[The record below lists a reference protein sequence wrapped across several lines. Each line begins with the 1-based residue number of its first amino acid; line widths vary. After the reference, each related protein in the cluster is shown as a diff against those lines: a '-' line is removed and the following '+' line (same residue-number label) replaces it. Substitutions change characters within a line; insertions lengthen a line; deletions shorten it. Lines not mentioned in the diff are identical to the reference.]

1 MRNIRIY
8 ADCPLSVSSRVPL
21 PEAAAHHLSRVLR
34 CRRGDE
40 VIVFNGQGGSF
51 SGRVAAVTRVA
62 VEVELARFHPD
73 EPGPALNIALGLGV
87 SRSARM
93 DYAVQKSVELG
104 ASTIAPLFTER
115 GIVKLAPQRLQTRLE
130 HWRAIIVHACEQSGR
145 NILPALDAPQPL
157 SDWLR
162 RGGDEAKFVLTPA
175 ARQRV
180 STLGELAPPGVISL
194 LIGPEGGLSPAE
206 QALALEQGYLPLSL
220 GPRTLRAETAV
231 AAAVAVFQALWGDM
245 R

>member
-1 MRNIRIY
+1 MRKNRIY

-21 PEAAAHHLSRVLR
+21 PEAAAHHLARVLR

-40 VIVFNGQGGSF
+40 VVLFNGQGGSF
-51 SGRVAAVTRVA
+51 SGRIVAVTRVA
-62 VEVELARFHPD
+62 VEVEVARFHPD

-87 SRSARM
+87 FRSARM

-104 ASTIAPLFTER
+104 AATIAPLFTER

-145 NILPALDAPQPL
+145 NILPTLDAPQPL
-157 SDWLR
+157 SAWLR

-180 STLGELAPPGVISL
+180 SDLGGLDPPSVSL

-206 QALALEQGYLPLSL
+206 QTLASEHGYLPLSL

-231 AAAVAVFQALWGDM
+231 AAALAVFQARWGDM

>member
-1 MRNIRIY
+1 M
-8 ADCPLSVSSRVPL
+8 SVSSRVTL
-21 PEAAAHHLSRVLR
+21 PDAAAHHLARVLR

-40 VIVFNGQGGSF
+40 VIMFNGQGGSF
-51 SGRVAAVTRVA
+51 SGRVATVTRVA

-73 EPGPALNIALGLGV
+73 EPGPALNIALGLGI

-104 ASTIAPLFTER
+104 VSTIAPLFTER

-145 NILPALDAPQPL
+145 NILPALEAPQPL
-157 SDWLR
+157 SAWLR
-162 RGGDEAKFVLTPA
+162 RGGDEAKFVLTPD

-180 STLGELAPPGVISL
+180 SALGGLDRPRVSL

-206 QALALEQGYLPLSL
+206 QAMAAEQGHLPLSL
-220 GPRTLRAETAV
+220 GPRTLRTETAV
-231 AAAVAVFQALWGDM
+231 AAALAIFQAFWGDM

>member
-8 ADCPLSVSSRVPL
+8 ADCPLSVSSRVTL

-51 SGRVAAVTRVA
+51 SGRIAAVTRIA

-104 ASTIAPLFTER
+104 VSTIAPLFTER

-130 HWRAIIVHACEQSGR
+130 HWRAIIIHACEQSGR
-145 NILPALDAPQPL
+145 NILPALEAPQPL
-157 SDWLR
+157 SVWLR
-162 RGGDEAKFVLTPA
+162 RGGDETKFVLTPDA
-175 ARQRV
+175 QQGVSALGGLDRPRV
-180 STLGELAPPGVISL
+180 SL

-206 QALALEQGYLPLSL
+206 QTMASEQGHLPLSL
-220 GPRTLRAETAV
+220 GPRTLRTETAV
-231 AAAVAVFQALWGDM
+231 AAALAIFQAFWGDM

>member
-40 VIVFNGQGGSF
+40 VILFNGQGGSF

-104 ASTIAPLFTER
+104 VSTIAPLFTER
-115 GIVKLAPQRLQTRLE
+115 GIVKLAPQRAQTRLE

-145 NILPALDAPQPL
+145 NILPALDAPQAL

-175 ARQRV
+175 ARQGVSSLGGLDRPRV
-180 STLGELAPPGVISL
+180 SL

-206 QALALEQGYLPLSL
+206 QTMASEHGYLPLSL

-231 AAAVAVFQALWGDM
+231 AAALAVFQAFWGDM

>member
-8 ADCPLSVSSRVPL
+8 ADCPLSVSSRVTL
-21 PEAAAHHLSRVLR
+21 PEAAAHHLARVLR

-40 VIVFNGQGGSF
+40 VTLFNGQGGSF
-51 SGRVAAVTRVA
+51 SGRVATVTRVA

-104 ASTIAPLFTER
+104 VSTIAPLFTER
-115 GIVKLAPQRLQTRLE
+115 GIVKLAPQRAQTRLQ
-130 HWRAIIVHACEQSGR
+130 HWRAIIIHACEQSGR
-145 NILPALDAPQPL
+145 NILPALDAPQSL
-157 SDWLR
+157 SAWLR

-175 ARQRV
+175 ARQGVSALGGLDRPRV
-180 STLGELAPPGVISL
+180 SL

-206 QALALEQGYLPLSL
+206 QTMASEQGYLPLSL
-220 GPRTLRAETAV
+220 GPRTLRTETAV
-231 AAAVAVFQALWGDM
+231 AAALAVFQAYWGDM

>member
-8 ADCPLSVSSRVPL
+8 ADCPLSVSSRVLL

-40 VIVFNGQGGSF
+40 VILFNGQGGSF
-51 SGRVAAVTRVA
+51 FGRVAAVTRA
-62 VEVELARFHPD
+62 TVEVELARFHPD

-104 ASTIAPLFTER
+104 VSTIAPLFTER
-115 GIVKLAPQRLQTRLE
+115 GIVKLAPQRAQTRLE

-145 NILPALDAPQPL
+145 NILPALDAPQAL

-175 ARQRV
+175 ARQGV
-180 STLGELAPPGVISL
+180 STLGALDRPRVSL

-206 QALALEQGYLPLSL
+206 QAMASEHGYLPLSL

-231 AAAVAVFQALWGDM
+231 AAALAVFQAFWGDM

>member
-1 MRNIRIY
+1 M
-8 ADCPLSVSSRVPL
+8 SVSSRVTL

-51 SGRVAAVTRVA
+51 SGRVAAVTRIA

-104 ASTIAPLFTER
+104 VSTIAPLFTER

-145 NILPALDAPQPL
+145 NILPALEAPQPL
-157 SDWLR
+157 SAWLQG
-162 RGGDEAKFVLTPA
+162 GGDKAKFVLTPD
-175 ARQRV
+175 ARQRI
-180 STLGELAPPGVISL
+180 SALGGLDRPKVSL

-206 QALALEQGYLPLSL
+206 QALASEQGHLPLSL
-220 GPRTLRAETAV
+220 GPRTLRTETAV
-231 AAAVAVFQALWGDM
+231 AAALAVFQAYWGDM

>member
-21 PEAAAHHLSRVLR
+21 PEAAAHHLARVLR

-40 VIVFNGQGGSF
+40 VVLFNGQGGSF
-51 SGRVAAVTRVA
+51 SGRIVAVTRVA

-87 SRSARM
+87 FRSARM

-104 ASTIAPLFTER
+104 AATIAPLFTER

-130 HWRAIIVHACEQSGR
+130 RWRAIIVHACEQSGR
-145 NILPALDAPQPL
+145 NILPTLDAPQPL
-157 SDWLR
+157 SAWLR

-180 STLGELAPPGVISL
+180 SDLGGLDPPSVSL

-206 QALALEQGYLPLSL
+206 QTLASEHGYLPLSL

-231 AAAVAVFQALWGDM
+231 AAALAVFQARWGDM

>member
-8 ADCPLSVSSRVPL
+8 ADCPLSVSSRVTL

-51 SGRVAAVTRVA
+51 SGRIATVTRVA

-73 EPGPALNIALGLGV
+73 EPGPTLNIALGLGI

-104 ASTIAPLFTER
+104 VSTIAPLFTER

-145 NILPALDAPQPL
+145 NILPALEAPQPL
-157 SDWLR
+157 SAWLR
-162 RGGDEAKFVLTPA
+162 RGGDEAKFVLTPD
-175 ARQRV
+175 ARQRI
-180 STLGELAPPGVISL
+180 SALGGLDRPRVSL

-206 QALALEQGYLPLSL
+206 QALASEQGHLPLSL
-220 GPRTLRAETAV
+220 GPRTLRTETAV
-231 AAAVAVFQALWGDM
+231 AAALAVFQAYWGDM

>member
-8 ADCPLSVSSRVPL
+8 ADCPLSVSSRVTL

-40 VIVFNGQGGSF
+40 VIVFNGHGGSF
-51 SGRVAAVTRVA
+51 SGRIATVTRVA

-104 ASTIAPLFTER
+104 VSTIAPLFTER

-130 HWRAIIVHACEQSGR
+130 HWRAIIIHACEQSGR
-145 NILPALDAPQPL
+145 NILPALEAPQPL
-157 SDWLR
+157 SVWLR
-162 RGGDEAKFVLTPA
+162 RGGDETKFVLTPDA
-175 ARQRV
+175 QQGVSALGGLDRPRV
-180 STLGELAPPGVISL
+180 SL

-206 QALALEQGYLPLSL
+206 QTMASEQGHLPLSL
-220 GPRTLRAETAV
+220 GPRTLRTETAV
-231 AAAVAVFQALWGDM
+231 AAALAIFQAFWGDM

>member
-21 PEAAAHHLSRVLR
+21 PEAAAHHLARVLR

-40 VIVFNGQGGSF
+40 VTLFNGQGGSF
-51 SGRVAAVTRVA
+51 SGRVAAVTRAA

-104 ASTIAPLFTER
+104 VSTIAPLFTER
-115 GIVKLAPQRLQTRLE
+115 GIVKLAPQRAQTRLE

-145 NILPALDAPQPL
+145 NILPALEAPQPL
-157 SDWLR
+157 SAWLR
-162 RGGDEAKFVLTPA
+162 RGGDAAKFVLTPA
-175 ARQRV
+175 AQQGV
-180 STLGELAPPGVISL
+180 SALGGLDRPSVSL

-206 QALALEQGYLPLSL
+206 QTMASEHGYLPLSL

-231 AAAVAVFQALWGDM
+231 AAALAVFQALWGDM

>member
-8 ADCPLSVSSRVPL
+8 ADCPLSVSSRVTL

-51 SGRVAAVTRVA
+51 SGRIATVTRVA

-104 ASTIAPLFTER
+104 VSTIAPLFTER

-145 NILPALDAPQPL
+145 NILPALEAPQPL
-157 SDWLR
+157 SAWLR
-162 RGGDEAKFVLTPA
+162 RGGDEAKFVLTPD
-175 ARQRV
+175 ARQRI
-180 STLGELAPPGVISL
+180 SALGGLDRPRVSL

-206 QALALEQGYLPLSL
+206 QALASEQGHLPLSL
-220 GPRTLRAETAV
+220 GPRTLRTETAV
-231 AAAVAVFQALWGDM
+231 AAALAVFQAYWGDM